1 MTSTVQRELQ
11 ELRAAAESY
20 GARHVHLKHF
30 AYPPGVRMAV
40 NLTVDFDAMLLRRVH
55 NEPPMQLAKGEF
67 GGRVGIWRLLEL
79 FASHGIHAAVAQKA
93 RCKRMRV
100 IMGEKSPLQSV
111 RAWTRRWPGGTH
123 ENPKAIIP

>member
-1 MTSTVQRELQ
+1 MPSCLNILLILKQKSKRRNLNMKSQKDLSNSTMGKMSIKKPLFRES
-11 ELRAAAESY
+11 R
-20 GARHVHLKHF
+20 GATHMVVMHHRQ
-30 AYPPGVRMAV
+30 PS
-40 NLTVDFDAMLLRRVH
+40 D
-55 NEPPMQLAKGEF
+55 
-67 GGRVGIWRLLEL
+67 
-79 FASHGIHAAVAQKA
+79 AVAQKA